1 MNLCWCDCDCCSVAI
16 LANHSH
22 NMQTLAYKSH
32 EMCNCWPQK
41 NTFAKWKVC
50 VAKNSNLK
58 YGFKN
63 LTRKVHMFN
72 YCTKTKKQGQSKV
85 QNDLSMK
92 S

>member
-1 MNLCWCDCDCCSVAI
+1 MTVAVLLFSQI
-16 LANHSH
+16 IHTICKHLHTKVMKCAIVDPKK
-22 NMQTLAYKSH
+22 TLLQS
-32 EMCNCWPQK
+32 EI
-41 NTFAKWKVC
+41 VC

>member
-1 MNLCWCDCDCCSVAI
+1 MFVAVTVLQCCYFCKSFTQY
-16 LANHSH
+16 ANTCI
-22 NMQTLAYKSH
+22 QKSW
-32 EMCNCWPQK
+32 NVQLLTPK
-41 NTFAKWKVC
+41 NSFAKWKVC
-50 VAKNSNLK
+50 VVKNSNLK